1 RGAGALAAADTVWTT
16 RYPGQ
21 KALFDA
27 EFQAPLAG
35 IPDTKPKADGLAW
48 GQAVAN
54 AVLAWRSQDG
64 SNAQSNYQPAPPG
77 GPPGVYEL
85 TPNAG
90 LEGKPPGFLPALTPQ
105 WGQVTP
111 WAMTSAAQFLPPPPP
126 AVGSAEYAA
135 DFNEVKSLGDTNR
148 YALPR
153 SPQVEDDYQLAH
165 FWADVPGHSVTP
177 PGHWDEIAEHVSL
190 QRHLNLE
197 QNARLFA
204 LVNIGLAD
212 AGINCWDAK
221 YVYNYWRP
229 ITAIRDPR
237 ASQINPANASDPNW
251 TPLWTPPN
259 FPSYTS
265 GHSTFSGAASTILA
279 SIFGPDTPF
288 TGGSDD
294 MPGYSRSFT
303 SFARA
308 ADEAGESRVVG
319 GIHFFFDNTAG

>member
-35 IPDTKPKADGLAW
+35 IPDTKPKADGLAG

-111 WAMTSAAQFLPPPPP
+111 WAMTTAEQFLPPPPP
-126 AVGSAEYAA
+126 AVDSPEYAA
-135 DFNEVKSLGDTNR
+135 AFNEVKSLGDTNSTAR
-148 YALPR
+148 TQDEYDL
-153 SPQVEDDYQLAH
+153 DN
-165 FWADVPGHSVTP
+165 FWAAVT
-177 PGHWDEIAEHVSL
+177 
-190 QRHLNLE
+190 
-197 QNARLFA
+197 
-204 LVNIGLAD
+204 
-212 AGINCWDAK
+212 
-221 YVYNYWRP
+221 
-229 ITAIRDPR
+229 
-237 ASQINPANASDPNW
+237 
-251 TPLWTPPN
+251 
-259 FPSYTS
+259 
-265 GHSTFSGAASTILA
+265 
-279 SIFGPDTPF
+279 
-288 TGGSDD
+288 
-294 MPGYSRSFT
+294 
-303 SFARA
+303 
-308 ADEAGESRVVG
+308 
-319 GIHFFFDNTAG
+319 